1 MKVQT
6 LARFGK
12 VPKEL
17 RGQGIFL
24 FMGKPELEA
33 LRTLTSDH
41 ETEPYLIDFSYF
53 NVRSMSA
60 NDRFHA
66 ILGEYADHVGL
77 TKDEAKMQIKHE
89 FGVVIPYRE
98 GFIPPTREGV
108 FVEIYGQIEF
118 QISSKVFTK
127 AEMYRAM
134 EGLDMKCAQAGVV
147 SRFKK

>member
-6 LARFGK
+6 LGRFGK
-12 VPKEL
+12 VSKEQ
-17 RGQGIFL
+17 RGKGVFIL
-24 FMGKPELEA
+24 LDTEEIEA
-33 LRTLTSDH
+33 LRTLSRDH
-41 ETEPYLIDFSYF
+41 ETEPYLIDFSYY

-89 FGVVIPYRE
+89 HGVIIPYRE

-118 QISSKVFTK
+118 QISSKVYTK
-127 AEMYRAM
+127 SEMYRAM

-147 SRFKK
+147 SGFKK